1 MTDTKD
7 TDNTG
12 RRPLTLKRADTG
24 TVKQSFSHGRSKQV
38 SVEVK
43 KKKVVVAPGAA
54 PKVAR
59 PAAAAPAAESDTKPV
74 AAAAAGAAPAPAPQ
88 PTAAQAAVKK
98 SNFSE
103 AELKARKVAIDAA
116 RADQD
121 RRRLEQEAI
130 EEANRRR
137 AEEARR
143 LADEEKRRAEA
154 GVQRPAATDEEDAGG
169 AAAAFRGARGDRPER
184 GERDGP
190 RRDARS
196 APPRT
201 GANSFSGDRGAAPR
215 APGGVVRVRPDA
227 DRPRGPGGPR
237 PGGPGGARPG
247 GPGGA
252 PRPGGFSGDRPRGP
266 GGPGARGPGG
276 GPRPLVPLDT
286 DDLTPLSELGG
297 RVKRVKPSGDD
308 APGGSE
314 VRPAR
319 KDEPKRRQ
327 GRLTVSA
334 ALGDDDEKQ
343 RSYAAVKRARER
355 ERDRRM
361 KMAGGAGEKVSREV
375 VLPESITVAD
385 LANRMSERQADV
397 VKFMMQQGELVR
409 STDVLD
415 ADTAQ
420 LIVEEFGHTVKRVAE
435 SDVEIGLEG
444 HDDVDDHLEGRAP
457 VVTVMGH
464 VDHGKT
470 SLLDALRQT
479 DVVSGEAG
487 GITQHIGA
495 YQVQLKT
502 GEKITFLDT
511 PGHAAFSSMR
521 ARGANATDIVVLVVA
536 ADDGVMPQTIE
547 AIQHAKA
554 ANAPIIVAVNKIDK
568 HDARPDNV
576 LTQLL
581 QYDVQVEA
589 MGGQTPAVFVSA
601 LKKTGLDELT
611 ETISA
616 LAEILELKA
625 NPDRDAD
632 GVVIESKLDKGRG
645 PVATVLVK
653 RGTLRRGD
661 IIVAGG
667 QWGRVKALSN
677 ERGQQVEDA
686 RPATPVEV
694 LGLDGAPDPG
704 DQMVVVDSEARAR
717 EITDYRLRTKRNK
730 TGTSTRTGTSLDQM
744 LARLKEGGSASTGGL
759 KEATFL
765 VKGDVQGSVEA
776 ITQSLEKLSTE
787 EVRARVVLGAVGGIS
802 ESDVQLAIS
811 ANSPIIAFNVRA
823 NKQARDLAEREGVEI
838 RYYSIIYNLIDDVKN
853 TLSGMLAPERRETFL
868 GYAEILQVFSI
879 SKAGK
884 VAGCRVSEGIVRR
897 GSGVRLLRDNV
908 VIHEGTLS
916 TLKRFKDEV
925 LEVKQGMECGMA
937 FANYQDIREGDQIE
951 CFQVELIERR
961 LA

>member
-7 TDNTG
+7 SDNTG
-12 RRPLTLKRADTG
+12 RRPLTLKPAAAG
-24 TVKQSFSHGRSKQV
+24 TVKQSFSHGRSK
-38 SVEVK
+38 SVVVETK
-43 KKKVVVAPGAA
+43 KKRIVVTPGAN
-54 PKVAR
+54 PKVIR
-59 PAAAAPAAESDTKPV
+59 PVEPEKPAVEKAAQLTP
-74 AAAAAGAAPAPAPQ
+74 
-88 PTAAQAAVKK
+88 AQAAIQK
-98 SNFSE
+98 SGLSE
-103 AELKARKVAIDAA
+103 AELKARQAAIALR
-116 RADQD
+116 RADEE
-121 RRRLEQEAI
+121 RRRAEQEAI

-137 AEEARR
+137 EEAALR
-143 LADEEKRRAEA
+143 LVEEEKRRAEA
-154 GVQRPAATDEEDAGG
+154 GAASPASMDEDDGG
-169 AAAAFRGARGDRPER
+169 AADRFGRGGARPDREGFRRDTRGAPPRAGAGFSGD
-184 GERDGP
+184 
-190 RRDARS
+190 RS
-196 APPRT
+196 APPR
-201 GANSFSGDRGAAPR
+201 
-215 APGGVVRVRPDA
+215 APGGAVRVRPDA
-227 DRPRGPGGPR
+227 GARGPGGPR
-237 PGGPGGARPG
+237 PPG

-252 PRPGGFSGDRPRGP
+252 ARPGGGAGP
-266 GGPGARGPGG
+266 GRGPGG
-276 GPRPLVPLDT
+276 GPRPLAPLDK

-297 RVKRVKPSGDD
+297 RVKRVKPTGDD

-355 ERDRRM
+355 ERDRRL
-361 KMAGGAGEKVSREV
+361 KMAGGASEKVSREV

-420 LIVEEFGHTVKRVAE
+420 LIVEEFGHTAKRVAE

-444 HDDVDDHLEGRAP
+444 VDDHDEHLEPRPP

-495 YQVQLKT
+495 YQVQLKS

-521 ARGANATDIVVLVVA
+521 ARGANATDIVILVVA

-547 AIQHAKA
+547 AIQHAKSA
-554 ANAPIIVAVNKIDK
+554 GAPIIVAVNKIDK
-568 HDARPDNV
+568 HDAKPENV

-611 ETISA
+611 DTITA

-645 PVATVLVK
+645 SVATVLVR
-653 RGTLRRGD
+653 RGTLKRGD
-661 IIVAGG
+661 IVVAGA
-667 QWGRVKALSN
+667 QWGRIKALNN
-677 ERGQQVEDA
+677 ERGQLLDA
-686 RPATPVEV
+686 ALPAMPIEI

-704 DQMVVVDSEARAR
+704 DQFVVVDSEARAR
-717 EITDYRLRTKRNK
+717 EITDYRVRTKRNK
-730 TGTSTRTGTSLDQM
+730 SGPSSRPGTSLDQM
-744 LARLKEGGSASTGGL
+744 LARLKEGGGAAGGGL
-759 KEATFL
+759 KEAAFL

-776 ITQSLEKLSTE
+776 ITQSLEKLSTD

-811 ANSPIIAFNVRA
+811 AGTPIIAFNVRA

-868 GYAEILQVFSI
+868 GYAEILQIFNI

-916 TLKRFKDEV
+916 VLKRFKDEV
-925 LEVKQGMECGMA
+925 PEVKQGMECGMA

-961 LA
+961 LE

>member
-7 TDNTG
+7 SDNTG
-12 RRPLTLKRADTG
+12 RRPLTLKRADAG
-24 TVKQSFSHGRSKQV
+24 TVKQSFSHGRSKNV
-38 SVEVK
+38 VVETK
-43 KKKVVVAPGAA
+43 KKRVVVTPGANPKVVRPE
-54 PKVAR
+54 PEKVIER
-59 PAAAAPAAESDTKPV
+59 PSQQLTPAQEAI
-74 AAAAAGAAPAPAPQ
+74 Q
-88 PTAAQAAVKK
+88 K
-98 SNFSE
+98 SGLSE
-103 AELKARKVAIDAA
+103 AELKARQAAIALR
-116 RADQD
+116 RADEE
-121 RRRLEQEAI
+121 RRRAEQEAI
-130 EEANRRR
+130 DEANKRR
-137 AEEARR
+137 AEEAKR
-143 LADEEKRRAEA
+143 LAEEEKRRLEA
-154 GVQRPAATDEEDAGG
+154 GAARPAEPEEDAGEG
-169 AAAAFRGARGDRPER
+169 GRFDRGVRRDRGAPREARG
-184 GERDGP
+184 
-190 RRDARS
+190 
-196 APPRT
+196 APPRS
-201 GANSFSGDRGAAPR
+201 GAGGFSGDRTAAPR
-215 APGGVVRVRPDA
+215 GPGGAVRVRPDA
-227 DRPRGPGGPR
+227 GPRGPGGPR
-237 PGGPGGARPG
+237 PPG

-252 PRPGGFSGDRPRGP
+252 ARPGGFSGDRPRGP
-266 GGPGARGPGG
+266 GGPPGRGPAG

-297 RVKRVKPSGDD
+297 RVKRVKTSGDD

-327 GRLTVSA
+327 GRLTISA
-334 ALGDDDEKQ
+334 ALGDDEEKQ

-355 ERDRRM
+355 ERDRRL

-435 SDVEIGLEG
+435 SDVEIGLDG
-444 HDDVDDHLEGRAP
+444 LDDHDEHLEPRPP

-521 ARGANATDIVVLVVA
+521 ARGANATDIVILVVA

-547 AIQHAKA
+547 AIQHAKSA
-554 ANAPIIVAVNKIDK
+554 GAPIIVAVNKVDK
-568 HDARPDNV
+568 HDAKPENV

-589 MGGQTPAVFVSA
+589 MGGQTPAVNVSA

-611 ETISA
+611 ATISA

-645 PVATVLVK
+645 PVATVLVR
-653 RGTLRRGD
+653 RGTLKRGD
-661 IIVAGG
+661 IVVAGA
-667 QWGRVKALSN
+667 QWGRVKALNN
-677 ERGQQVEDA
+677 ERGQLVDTA
-686 RPATPVEV
+686 LPATPVEV

-704 DQMVVVDSEARAR
+704 DQFVVVDSEARAR
-717 EITDYRLRTKRNK
+717 EITDYRVRTKRNK
-730 TGTSTRTGTSLDQM
+730 SGPTARPGTSLDQM
-744 LARLKEGGSASTGGL
+744 LARLKEGGTAAGGGL

-776 ITQSLEKLSTE
+776 ITQSLEKLSTD

-811 ANSPIIAFNVRA
+811 AGTPIIAFNVRA

-868 GYAEILQVFSI
+868 GYAEILQVFNI

-884 VAGCRVSEGIVRR
+884 VAGCRVSEGLVRR

-925 LEVKQGMECGMA
+925 PEVKQGMECGMA
-937 FANYQDIREGDQIE
+937 FTNYQDIREGDQIE

-961 LA
+961 LE

>member
-1 MTDTKD
+1 MKSSS
-7 TDNTG
+7 DNEPTG
-12 RRPLTLKRADTG
+12 
-24 TVKQSFSHGRSKQV
+24 
-38 SVEVK
+38 E
-43 KKKVVVAPGAA
+43 
-54 PKVAR
+54 
-59 PAAAAPAAESDTKPV
+59 
-74 AAAAAGAAPAPAPQ
+74 
-88 PTAAQAAVKK
+88 
-98 SNFSE
+98 N
-103 AELKARKVAIDAA
+103 
-116 RADQD
+116 
-121 RRRLEQEAI
+121 
-130 EEANRRR
+130 
-137 AEEARR
+137 
-143 LADEEKRRAEA
+143 
-154 GVQRPAATDEEDAGG
+154 
-169 AAAAFRGARGDRPER
+169 
-184 GERDGP
+184 
-190 RRDARS
+190 
-196 APPRT
+196 
-201 GANSFSGDRGAAPR
+201 
-215 APGGVVRVRPDA
+215 
-227 DRPRGPGGPR
+227 
-237 PGGPGGARPG
+237 
-247 GPGGA
+247 
-252 PRPGGFSGDRPRGP
+252 
-266 GGPGARGPGG
+266 
-276 GPRPLVPLDT
+276 
-286 DDLTPLSELGG
+286 
-297 RVKRVKPSGDD
+297 
-308 APGGSE
+308 
-314 VRPAR
+314 RPAR

-327 GRLTVSA
+327 GRLTISA
-334 ALGDDDEKQ
+334 ALGDDEDRQ

-355 ERDRRM
+355 ERDRRL

-375 VLPESITVAD
+375 ILPESITVAD

-409 STDVLD
+409 STDTLD

-444 HDDVDDHLEGRAP
+444 AEDKDDHLEPRPP

-495 YQVQLKT
+495 YQVQLKS

-521 ARGANATDIVVLVVA
+521 ARGANATDIVILVVA

-568 HDARPDNV
+568 HDAKPDNV

-611 ETISA
+611 DTITA

-653 RGTLRRGD
+653 RGTLKRGD
-661 IIVAGG
+661 IVVAGG

-677 ERGQQVEDA
+677 ERGQQVDEA
-686 RPATPVEV
+686 LPATPIEI

-704 DQMVVVDSEARAR
+704 DQFVVVDSEARAR

-730 TGTSTRTGTSLDQM
+730 TGAPRAATSLDQM
-744 LARLKEGGSASTGGL
+744 LARLKEGGGPAGGGL
-759 KEATFL
+759 KEASFL

-776 ITQSLEKLSTE
+776 ITQALEKLSTD

-811 ANSPIIAFNVRA
+811 ANAPIIAFNVRA

-868 GYAEILQVFSI
+868 GYAEILQIFNI
-879 SKAGK
+879 SKVGK

-916 TLKRFKDEV
+916 ILKRFKDEV
-925 LEVKQGMECGMA
+925 PEVKQGMECGMA

-961 LA
+961 LE

>member
-1 MTDTKD
+1 MSDTKD

-12 RRPLTLKRADTG
+12 RRPLTLKRSDTG

-38 SVEVK
+38 VVETK
-43 KKKVVVAPGAA
+43 KKRVVVTPGDKPKVIKPEPEKVEA
-54 PKVAR
+54 PKL
-59 PAAAAPAAESDTKPV
+59 
-74 AAAAAGAAPAPAPQ
+74 
-88 PTAAQAAVKK
+88 TAAQEALQK
-98 SNFSE
+98 SGLSE
-103 AELKARKVAIDAA
+103 AELKARQAAIAQR
-116 RADQD
+116 RADEE
-121 RRRLEQEAI
+121 RRKIEQEAVD
-130 EEANRRR
+130 EANKRR
-137 AEEARR
+137 ADEARR
-143 LADEEKRRAEA
+143 IAEEEKRRQEA
-154 GVQRPAATDEEDAGG
+154 TARGEVAPPVEEEDDGERGRGRGG
-169 AAAAFRGARGDRPER
+169 AP
-184 GERDGP
+184 
-190 RRDARS
+190 
-196 APPRT
+196 
-201 GANSFSGDRGAAPR
+201 
-215 APGGVVRVRPDA
+215 
-227 DRPRGPGGPR
+227 
-237 PGGPGGARPG
+237 
-247 GPGGA
+247 
-252 PRPGGFSGDRPRGP
+252 PRPGGFSGDRGGPPRGPGGAVRVRPDGDRPRAPGGPGRGP
-266 GGPGARGPGG
+266 GGPGADRGPRPGGFSGDRGPPRPGGPGGAGRGPSGPGGRGPG
-276 GPRPLVPLDT
+276 GPRPLAPLDP
-286 DDLTPLSELGG
+286 DELTPLSELGG
-297 RVKRVKPSGDD
+297 RVKRVKSAGNDD
-308 APGGSE
+308 APGGE

-355 ERDRRM
+355 ERERRL
-361 KMAGGAGEKVSREV
+361 KMAGGGSEKVSREV
-375 VLPESITVAD
+375 ILPENITVAD

-444 HDDVDDHLEGRAP
+444 HDDHDDHLEPRPP

-521 ARGANATDIVVLVVA
+521 ARGANATDIVILVVA

-547 AIQHAKA
+547 AIHHAKA

-568 HDARPDNV
+568 HDADPDKV

-581 QYDVQVEA
+581 QYDVQVES
-589 MGGQTPAVFVSA
+589 MGGQTPAVRVSA

-611 ETISA
+611 QTISA

-653 RGTLRRGD
+653 RGTLKRGD
-661 IIVAGG
+661 IVVAGG
-667 QWGRVKALSN
+667 QWGRVKALNN

-704 DQMVVVDSEARAR
+704 DQVVVVDSEARAR

-730 TGTSTRTGTSLDQM
+730 VGAPRPGTSLEQM
-744 LARLKEGGSASTGGL
+744 LSRLKEGGGAAGGGL

-776 ITQSLEKLSTE
+776 ITQSLEKLSTD

-811 ANSPIIAFNVRA
+811 ANAPIIAFNVRA

-868 GYAEILQVFSI
+868 GYAEILQIFNI
-879 SKAGK
+879 SKVGK

-916 TLKRFKDEV
+916 ILKRFKDEV
-925 LEVKQGMECGMA
+925 AEVKQGMECGMA

-951 CFQVELIERR
+951 CFQVELIERK
-961 LA
+961 LE